1 MDDMRTK
8 LAKLLYFLFILA
20 VIVIFPAFLVFADVF
35 TIENDLVTFIGY
47 LSFNISLIYI
57 VTYMLGDRY
66 ESMLAGFSGFC
77 LSVAIFGFITAFFM
91 NINSYFP
98 FDFSVRK
105 YIVVSSLS
113 SLILSGL
120 FGIIATVKI
129 NKR

>member
-1 MDDMRTK
+1 MRTK